1 MDTFIRNQSNSEKR
15 NLSFQILSWEACDE
29 EVENLDSDNEGL
41 PDIRYHIYSFGVD
54 ENGESV
60 CVRFEGYKPYFFAL
74 IPDKLQKTF
83 DNFKKNEVERF
94 IRNKLFRNRDD
105 LESVSIV
112 LRKKYKGFTNE
123 TQYKFLRFVCKNLN
137 TFNRIK
143 YILNPKDKNKL
154 PKISSVLQNES
165 IKFELYESNIEPYLR
180 FTHKMEIQMA
190 NWVTVKNITQDNEM
204 SRCQHS
210 YIANYS
216 SVKKLDKQETCNLT
230 LGSWDIEAFSYSS
243 RYQGANEMPNPDRE
257 TDIITQIGTS
267 VYKFSTKEFLKH
279 VVTIKSPV
287 DNDCDPVD
295 GVYIETYD
303 SEKELII
310 GWVKFI
316 MKTDPDILVQYNGY
330 DFDWKYVCARAK
342 VLGIEYILENL
353 SRIESKPAHLHE
365 DQLNTSAYGD
375 NTMKY
380 LKIYGVTQFDL
391 MFIIKKEH
399 KLESYK
405 LNAVAEHF
413 TGDKKDDLSPSDL
426 FNYNTSTKDKIA
438 LVVKYCAQDTWLLID
453 LILKLR
459 IVTNMIGMSNITMV
473 PMQYI
478 ELRGQQIRV
487 HTQIAYETKQEGFL
501 IPAVDYKPKDTEDT
515 EEKFIG
521 ATVLEANP
529 GAHFEPIAGLDFAS
543 LYPSIMIAH
552 NYDYATIVEDPE
564 FDNLDGIEYEDIV
577 WEEDTGE
584 KLTIVSSDGKE
595 VEIDVKKHIKVRY
608 VQNKKGIMPKILE
621 RLWKERKTIRKQM
634 KTLSPDDPLYAVL
647 NGVQLAIKVSMN
659 SIYGFTGARY
669 GRLPNKKIAASV
681 TAKGRQMIAHSK
693 KCAEEWYNCEVVYG
707 DTDSIYV
714 KFKSDLKGQDHM
726 NWIFKVAPECAE
738 RISATFK
745 KPIELEF
752 EKVMYPFILYSK
764 KRYASL
770 FWTNPIKFDY
780 IDYKGIQVVR
790 RDNCTF
796 VRENSKQIFEY
807 IFLNDKVLNYN
818 FETVDELIETS
829 KEFARSKIRKLVNAE
844 VPMKELMLSKS
855 LRAGY
860 AFDRKVICNGCSKI
874 YYELNVVGKKELD
887 ITVIHKLVNKSKPH
901 VEEFL
906 ESEHECP
913 YCKKTNTFSR
923 CPANIPHVALARKRE
938 KRDRMDRVA
947 SGDRVPYLFVTYESS
962 KQFEKV
968 EDPAYVIKNA
978 IPIDYIYYFEHQFKS
993 AIETIFEPMMD
1004 DVSELWKD
1012 IIPEKVKKVRK
1023 KKTV

>member
-1 MDTFIRNQSNSEKR
+1 MEAFKRDQKTNEEKT
-15 NLSFQILSWEACDE
+15 LDFQILSWEACDE
-29 EVENLDSDNEGL
+29 QIENETSDQEEYEPA
-41 PDIRYHIYSFGVD
+41 PDLRYHIYAFGVND
-54 ENGESV
+54 SGESV
-60 CVRFEGYKPYFFAL
+60 CVRFENYKPYFFAL
-74 IPDKLQKTF
+74 IPDKYQERF
-83 DNFKKNEVERF
+83 GNYEKNEVERF
-94 IRNKLFRNRDD
+94 IRNKLFKSKED

-112 LRKKYKGFTNE
+112 VRKKYKGFTNGK
-123 TQYKFLRFVCKNLN
+123 TYKFLRFVCKNLN
-137 TFNRIK
+137 TFNRIR
-143 YILNPKDKNKL
+143 YILNPRDKTKL
-154 PKISSVLQNES
+154 PKISAINVNEKL
-165 IKFELYESNIEPYLR
+165 KFDLYESNIEPYLR

-190 NWVTVKNITQDNEM
+190 GWVRVKNITQDLEM

-210 YIANYS
+210 YICHYNC
-216 SVKKLDKQETCNLT
+216 VQKLDRQEVCDLT
-230 LGSWDIEAFSYSS
+230 IGSWDIEAFSYAS
-243 RYQGANEMPNPDRE
+243 RYEGINEFPDPTKE
-257 TDIITQIGTS
+257 KDIITQIGTS
-267 VYKFSTKEFLKH
+267 LYKFNSKEKVKH

-295 GVYIETYD
+295 GVIIEQFD

-330 DFDWKYVCARAK
+330 DFDWKYVYARAK

-353 SRIESKPAHLHE
+353 SRIESKPAQLYE

-380 LKIYGVTQFDL
+380 LKMYGVTQFDL
-391 MFIIKKEH
+391 MFLIKKEH

-405 LNAVAEHF
+405 LNNVAEHF
-413 TGDKKDDLSPSDL
+413 TGDSKDDLSPADL

-453 LILKLR
+453 LMLKLR
-459 IVTNMIGMSNITMV
+459 IVTNMIGMANITMV
-473 PMQYI
+473 PIQYI

-487 HTQIAYETKQEGFL
+487 HTQIAYETKQENFL
-501 IPAVDYKPKDTEDT
+501 IPASDYVSKDASED
-515 EEKFIG
+515 EEKFEG
-521 ATVLEANP
+521 ATVLEATP

-552 NYDYATIVEDPE
+552 NYDYSTIVEDSE
-564 FDNLDGIEYEDIV
+564 FDNLEGIEYEECVIDDIV
-577 WEEDTGE
+577 
-584 KLTIVSSDGKE
+584 
-595 VEIDVKKHIKVRY
+595 VKFA
-608 VQNKKGIMPKILE
+608 QNVKGIMPKILE
-621 RLWKERKTIRKQM
+621 RLWKERKGIRKQM
-634 KTLSPDDPLYAVL
+634 KSLSPDDSLYAVL

-669 GRLPNKKIAASV
+669 GRLPNKKIAAAV
-681 TAKGRQMIAHSK
+681 TATGRKMIAHSK
-693 KCAEEWYNCEVVYG
+693 SCAEEWYDCEVVYG

-726 NWIFKVAPECAE
+726 NYVFKVAPECAD
-738 RISATFK
+738 RISETFK

-770 FWTNPIKFDY
+770 FWTNPLKYDY
-780 IDYKGIQVVR
+780 IDFKGIQVVR
-790 RDNCTF
+790 RDNCVF

-818 FETVDELIETS
+818 FETVDELIQTS
-829 KEFARSKIRKLVNAE
+829 KDYARNKISKLINGE
-844 VPMKELMLSKS
+844 VPMKELLLSKS

-860 AFDRKVICNGCSKI
+860 AFDRKAVCTLCDKT
-874 YYELNVVGKKELD
+874 YYEKNVLDKKIMD
-887 ITVIHKLVNKSKPH
+887 ISLIYKSKTKNKSDIDDW
-901 VEEFL
+901 L
-906 ESEHECP
+906 ESEHTCP
-913 YCKKTNTFSR
+913 NCNETAKFKK

-938 KRDRMDRVA
+938 ERDKMDKVA
-947 SGDRVPYLFVTYESS
+947 SGDRVPYLFVTYDSS

-968 EDPAYVIKNA
+968 EDPAYVIKNG

-993 AIETIFEPMMD
+993 ALETIFTPMME

-1012 IIPEKVKKVRK
+1012 LIPQKVKKTRK
-1023 KKTV
+1023 KKAA

>member
-1 MDTFIRNQSNSEKR
+1 MDTFIRPQSNIEKK

-29 EVENLDSDNEGL
+29 EVENYDSDNEGN
-41 PDIRYHIYSFGVD
+41 PDIRYHIYTFGVD

-60 CVRFEGYKPYFFAL
+60 CVRFEGYKPYFFAC
-74 IPDKLQKTF
+74 IPDKLQDKF
-83 DNFKKNEVERF
+83 DNFKKNEVERH

-112 LRKKYKGFTNE
+112 TRKKYKGFTNE
-123 TQYKFLRFVCKNLN
+123 KNFKFLRFVCKNLN

-143 YILNPKDKNKL
+143 YILNPKDKSKL
-154 PKISSVLQNES
+154 PKISSVLQNEP

-180 FTHKMEIQMA
+180 FTHKMGIQMA

-216 SVKKLDKQETCNLT
+216 SVKKMDKQETCNLT
-230 LGSWDIEAFSYSS
+230 LGAWDIEAFSHST
-243 RYQGANEMPNPDRE
+243 RYENKNDFPDPKKE
-257 TDIITQIGTS
+257 KDIITQIGTS
-267 VYKFSTKEFLKH
+267 LYKFSTKESFKH
-279 VVTIKSPV
+279 VVTIKSPI
-287 DNDCDPVD
+287 DDDCDPVE
-295 GVYIETYD
+295 GVTIEKYD

-316 MKTDPDILVQYNGY
+316 TSVDPDILVQYNGY

-342 VLGIEYILENL
+342 VLGIEYALENL

-380 LKIYGVTQFDL
+380 LKMYGVTQFDL

-413 TGDKKDDLSPSDL
+413 TGDKKDDLSPADL
-426 FNYNTSTKDKIA
+426 FNYNTSTKDKLA
-438 LVVKYCAQDTWLLID
+438 LVVKYCAQDTWLLIE
-453 LILKLR
+453 LMLKLR
-459 IVTNMIGMSNITMV
+459 IVTNVIGMANITMV

-501 IPAVDYKPKDTEDT
+501 IPAVDYKPKDSEDE
-515 EEKFIG
+515 EEKFTG
-521 ATVLEANP
+521 ATVLEATP

-564 FDNLDGIEYEDIV
+564 FDNLDGIEYFDMD
-577 WEEDTGE
+577 WEEDDIDADGNE
-584 KLTIVSSDGKE
+584 IKRPVS
-595 VEIDVKKHIKVRY
+595 VRF
-608 VQNKKGIMPKILE
+608 VQNRVGIMPKILD
-621 RLWKERKTIRKQM
+621 RLWKERKAIRKQM

-669 GRLPNKKIAASV
+669 GRLPNKKIAAAV
-681 TAKGRQMIAHSK
+681 TACGRGMIAHSK

-726 NWIFKVAPECAE
+726 NWVFKVAPECAD

-796 VRENSKQIFEY
+796 VRENSKKIFEY
-807 IFLNDKVLNYN
+807 IFLNDKVLNYS

-829 KEFARSKIRKLVNAE
+829 KEYARDKIRKLVNAE

-860 AFDRKVICNGCSKI
+860 AFDRKAVCNGCSKI
-874 YYELNVVGKKELD
+874 YYELNVVGKKEMD
-887 ITVIHKLVNKSKPH
+887 ITVLHKLVSKNKSH
-901 VEEFL
+901 IDEFL

-913 YCKKTNTFSR
+913 SCKKMNTFDR

-938 KRDRMDRVA
+938 ERDKMDKVA
-947 SGDRVPYLFVTYESS
+947 SGDRVPYLFVTYQST

-978 IPIDYIYYFEHQFKS
+978 IPIDYVYYFEHQFKS
-993 AIETIFEPMMD
+993 AIETIFEPMLD

>member
-1 MDTFIRNQSNSEKR
+1 MEAFKRDQKTDEEKT
-15 NLSFQILSWEACDE
+15 LDFQILSWEACDE
-29 EVENLDSDNEGL
+29 QIENETSDQEEYEPA
-41 PDIRYHIYSFGVD
+41 PDLRYHIYAFGVND
-54 ENGESV
+54 SGESV
-60 CVRFEGYKPYFFAL
+60 CIRFENYKPYFFAL
-74 IPDKLQKTF
+74 IPDKYQERF
-83 DNFKKNEVERF
+83 GNYEKNEVERF
-94 IRNKLFRNRDD
+94 IRNKLFKSKED

-112 LRKKYKGFTNE
+112 VRKKYKGFTNGK
-123 TQYKFLRFVCKNLN
+123 TYKFLRFVCKNLN
-137 TFNRIK
+137 TFNRIR
-143 YILNPKDKNKL
+143 YILNPRDKTRL
-154 PKISSVLQNES
+154 PKISAINVNEKL
-165 IKFELYESNIEPYLR
+165 KFDLYESNIEPYLR

-190 NWVTVKNITQDNEM
+190 GWVRVKNITQDLEM

-210 YIANYS
+210 YICHYNC
-216 SVKKLDKQETCNLT
+216 VQKLDRQEVCNLT
-230 LGSWDIEAFSYSS
+230 IGSWDIEAFSYTS
-243 RYQGANEMPNPDRE
+243 RYEGINEFPDPTKE
-257 TDIITQIGTS
+257 KDIVTQIGTS
-267 VYKFSTKEFLKH
+267 LYKFNSKEKVKH

-295 GVYIETYD
+295 GVIIEQFD

-353 SRIESKPAHLHE
+353 SRIESKPSQLYE

-380 LKIYGVTQFDL
+380 LKMYGVTQFDL
-391 MFIIKKEH
+391 MFLIKKEH

-405 LNAVAEHF
+405 LNNVAEHF
-413 TGDKKDDLSPSDL
+413 TGDTKDDLSPADL

-453 LILKLR
+453 LMLKLR
-459 IVTNMIGMSNITMV
+459 IVTNMIGMANITMV
-473 PMQYI
+473 PIQYI

-487 HTQIAYETKQEGFL
+487 HTQIAYETKQENFL
-501 IPAVDYKPKDTEDT
+501 IPASEYVSKDATEN
-515 EEKFIG
+515 EEKFEG
-521 ATVLEANP
+521 ATVLEATP

-552 NYDYATIVEDPE
+552 NYDYSTIVEDSE
-564 FDNLDGIEYEDIV
+564 FDNLEGIQYEECVIDDIV
-577 WEEDTGE
+577 
-584 KLTIVSSDGKE
+584 
-595 VEIDVKKHIKVRY
+595 VKFA
-608 VQNKKGIMPKILE
+608 QNVKGIMPKILE
-621 RLWKERKTIRKQM
+621 RLWKERKGIRKQM
-634 KTLSPDDPLYAVL
+634 KSLSPDDSLYAVL

-669 GRLPNKKIAASV
+669 GRLPNKRIAASV
-681 TAKGRQMIAHSK
+681 TATGRKMIDHSK
-693 KCAEEWYNCEVVYG
+693 RCAEEWYDCEVVYG

-726 NWIFKVAPECAE
+726 NYVFKVAPECAD
-738 RISATFK
+738 RISETFK

-770 FWTNPIKFDY
+770 FWTNPLKYDY
-780 IDYKGIQVVR
+780 IDFKGIQVVR
-790 RDNCTF
+790 RDNCVF

-807 IFLNDKVLNYN
+807 IFLNEKVLNYN
-818 FETVDELIETS
+818 FETVDELIQTS
-829 KEFARSKIRKLVNAE
+829 KDYARNKISKLINGE
-844 VPMKELMLSKS
+844 VPMKELLLSKS

-860 AFDRKVICNGCSKI
+860 AFDRKTVCTSCDKT
-874 YYELNVVGKKELD
+874 YYEKNVLDKKIMD
-887 ITVIHKLVNKSKPH
+887 ISLIYKSKTKNKSDID
-901 VEEFL
+901 EWL
-906 ESEHECP
+906 ESDHNCP
-913 YCKKTNTFSR
+913 SCNETTKFKK

-938 KRDRMDRVA
+938 ERDKMDKVA
-947 SGDRVPYLFVTYESS
+947 SGDRVPYLFVTYDSS

-968 EDPAYVIKNA
+968 EDPAYVIKNG

-993 AIETIFEPMMD
+993 AIETIFGPMME

-1012 IIPEKVKKVRK
+1012 LIPQKVKKTRK
-1023 KKTV
+1023 KKAA

>member
-1 MDTFIRNQSNSEKR
+1 MDTFIRPQSNIEKK

-29 EVENLDSDNEGL
+29 EVENYDSDNEGN
-41 PDIRYHIYSFGVD
+41 PDIRYHIYTFGVD

-60 CVRFEGYKPYFFAL
+60 CVRFEGYKPYFFAY
-74 IPDKLQKTF
+74 IPDKLQYKF
-83 DNFKKNEVERF
+83 DNFKKNEVERH

-112 LRKKYKGFTNE
+112 TRKKYKGFTNE
-123 TQYKFLRFVCKNLN
+123 KNFKFLRFVCKNLN

-143 YILNPKDKNKL
+143 YILNPKDKSKL

-180 FTHKMEIQMA
+180 FTHKMGIQMA

-216 SVKKLDKQETCNLT
+216 SVKKMDRQETCNLT
-230 LGSWDIEAFSYSS
+230 LGAWDIEAFSHST
-243 RYQGANEMPNPDRE
+243 RYENKNDFPDPKKE
-257 TDIITQIGTS
+257 KDIITQIGTS
-267 VYKFSTKEFLKH
+267 LYKFSTKESFKH
-279 VVTIKSPV
+279 VVTIKSPI
-287 DNDCDPVD
+287 DDDCDPVE
-295 GVYIETYD
+295 GVTIEKYD

-316 MKTDPDILVQYNGY
+316 TGVDPDILVQYNGY

-342 VLGIEYILENL
+342 VLGIEYALENL

-380 LKIYGVTQFDL
+380 LKMYGVTQFDL

-413 TGDKKDDLSPSDL
+413 TGDKKDDLSPADL
-426 FNYNTSTKDKIA
+426 FNYNTSTKDKLA
-438 LVVKYCAQDTWLLID
+438 LVVKYCAQDTWLLIE
-453 LILKLR
+453 LMLKLR
-459 IVTNMIGMSNITMV
+459 IVTNVIGMANITMV

-501 IPAVDYKPKDTEDT
+501 IPAVDYKPKDSEDE
-515 EEKFIG
+515 EEKFTG
-521 ATVLEANP
+521 ATVLEATP

-564 FDNLDGIEYEDIV
+564 FDNLDGVEYFDMN
-577 WEEDTGE
+577 WEEDDTDADGNE
-584 KLTIVSSDGKE
+584 IKRPVS
-595 VEIDVKKHIKVRY
+595 VRF
-608 VQNKKGIMPKILE
+608 VQNRVGIMPKILD
-621 RLWKERKTIRKQM
+621 RLWKERKAIRKQM

-669 GRLPNKKIAASV
+669 GRLPNKKIAAAV
-681 TAKGRQMIAHSK
+681 TACGRSMIAHSK

-726 NWIFKVAPECAE
+726 NWVFKVAPECAD
-738 RISATFK
+738 RISTTFK

-796 VRENSKQIFEY
+796 VRENSKKIFEY
-807 IFLNDKVLNYN
+807 IFLNDKVLNYS

-829 KEFARSKIRKLVNAE
+829 KEYARDKIRKLVNAE

-860 AFDRKVICNGCSKI
+860 AFDRKVICNDCSKI
-874 YYELNVVGKKELD
+874 YYELNVVGKKEMD
-887 ITVIHKLVNKSKPH
+887 ITVLHKLVSKNKSH
-901 VEEFL
+901 IEEFL

-913 YCKKTNTFSR
+913 SCKKMNTFDR

-938 KRDRMDRVA
+938 ERDKMDKVA
-947 SGDRVPYLFVTYESS
+947 SGDRVPYLFVTYQST

-978 IPIDYIYYFEHQFKS
+978 IPIDYVYYFEHQFKS
-993 AIETIFEPMMD
+993 AIETIFEPMLD

-1012 IIPEKVKKVRK
+1012 IIPEKPKKIRK
-1023 KKTV
+1023 KNK

>member
-1 MDTFIRNQSNSEKR
+1 MDKFIRDQKNEDLSEIE
-15 NLSFQILSWEACDE
+15 FQILSWEAFDE
-29 EVENLDSDNEGL
+29 QIEHDTSEFEESQNE
-41 PDIRYHIYSFGVD
+41 DTRYHIYAFGV
-54 ENGESV
+54 NNSGESV
-60 CVRFEGYKPYFFAL
+60 CIRFENYKPYFFAL
-74 IPDKLQKTF
+74 IPDKYQIKF
-83 DNFKKNEVERF
+83 GDFEKNEVERF
-94 IRNKLFRNRDD
+94 IRNKLFKSKDD

-112 LRKKYKGFTNE
+112 KRKKYKGFTNGKE
-123 TQYKFLRFVCKNLN
+123 YKFLRFVCKNMN

-143 YILNPKDKNKL
+143 YILNPRDKTKL
-154 PKISSVLQNES
+154 PKISKIDMYDK
-165 IKFELYESNIEPYLR
+165 IKFDLYESNIEPYLR
-180 FTHKMEIQMA
+180 FTHKMNIKMA
-190 NWVTVKNITQDNEM
+190 SWVKASHITEDLEM
-204 SRCQHS
+204 SRSQHS
-210 YIANYS
+210 YICHYNN
-216 SVKKLDKQETCNLT
+216 VKPVNKQDVCDMT
-230 LGSWDIEAFSYSS
+230 LGSWDIESFSYAS
-243 RYQGANEMPNPDRE
+243 RYEGANEMPDPNRE

-267 VYKFSTKEFLKH
+267 LYKFNSKEKVKH

-287 DNDCDPVD
+287 DNDCDPVE
-295 GVYIETYD
+295 GVIIEQFD

-353 SRIESKPAHLHE
+353 SRIESKPAHLYE

-380 LKIYGVTQFDL
+380 LKMYGVTQFDL

-405 LNAVAEHF
+405 LNNVAEHF
-413 TGDKKDDLSPSDL
+413 TGDKKDDLSPADL
-426 FNYNTSTKDKIA
+426 FKYNTSTKDKIA

-453 LILKLR
+453 LMLKLR
-459 IVTNMIGMSNITMV
+459 LVTNMIGMANITMV

-487 HTQIAYETKQEGFL
+487 HTQIAYETKQENFL
-501 IPAVDYKPKDTEDT
+501 IPAADYIPKDSNNE
-515 EEKFIG
+515 EEKFTG
-521 ATVLEANP
+521 ATVLDATP

-552 NYDYATIVEDPE
+552 NLDYSTIIEEDE
-564 FDNLDGIEYEDIV
+564 FDNLEDIEYEDII
-577 WEEDTGE
+577 WEEETGE
-584 KLTIVSSDGKE
+584 KMYITSSDGTQS
-595 VEIDVKKHIKVRY
+595 EIDVKKEIKVRY

-621 RLWKERKTIRKQM
+621 RLWKERKAIRKQM
-634 KTLSPDDPLYAVL
+634 KTLSSDDSMYAVL

-659 SIYGFTGARY
+659 SIYGFTGAKY
-669 GRLPNKKIAASV
+669 GRLPNKRIAASV
-681 TAKGRQMIAHSK
+681 TAKGRQMIDHSK
-693 KCAEEWYNCEVVYG
+693 RCAEEWYNCEVVYG

-714 KFKSDLKGQDHM
+714 KFKSNLKGQDHM
-726 NWIFKVAPECAE
+726 NYVFKVAPECAD
-738 RISATFK
+738 RISETFK

-770 FWTNPIKFDY
+770 FWTNPLKYDY
-780 IDYKGIQVVR
+780 IDFKGIQVVR
-790 RDNCTF
+790 RDNCVF

-829 KEFARSKIRKLVNAE
+829 KDYARDKISKLINGE
-844 VPMKELMLSKS
+844 VPMKELLLSKS

-860 AFDRKVICNGCSKI
+860 AFDRKAVCTECDKV
-874 YYELNVVGKKELD
+874 YYELNIIGKKEMN
-887 ITVIHKLVNKSKPH
+887 ITVLTKKSVDEFIKNKHMCTHCNK
-901 VEEFL
+901 E
-906 ESEHECP
+906 
-913 YCKKTNTFSR
+913 TNFIKA
-923 CPANIPHVALARKRE
+923 PANIPHVALARKRE
-938 KRDRMDRVA
+938 ERDKMDKVA
-947 SGDRVPYLFVTYESS
+947 SGDRVPYVFVTYEST

-968 EDPAYVIKNA
+968 EDPQYVLNNG

-993 AIETIFEPMMD
+993 AIETTFGPMME

-1012 IIPEKVKKVRK
+1012 LIPEKVKKTRK
-1023 KKTV
+1023 KKKVEIN

>member
-1 MDTFIRNQSNSEKR
+1 MEAFKRDQKTNEEKTL
-15 NLSFQILSWEACDE
+15 NFQILSWEACDE
-29 EVENLDSDNEGL
+29 QIENETSDQEEYEPA
-41 PDIRYHIYSFGVD
+41 PDLRYHIYAFGVND
-54 ENGESV
+54 SGESV
-60 CVRFEGYKPYFFAL
+60 CVRFENYKPYFFAL
-74 IPDKLQKTF
+74 IPDKYQERF
-83 DNFKKNEVERF
+83 GNYEKNEVERF
-94 IRNKLFRNRDD
+94 IRNKLFKSKED

-112 LRKKYKGFTNE
+112 VRKKYKGFTNGK
-123 TQYKFLRFVCKNLN
+123 TYKFLRFVCKNLN
-137 TFNRIK
+137 TFNRIR
-143 YILNPKDKNKL
+143 YILNPRDKTKL
-154 PKISSVLQNES
+154 PKISAINVNEKL
-165 IKFELYESNIEPYLR
+165 KFDLYESNIEPYLR

-190 NWVTVKNITQDNEM
+190 GWVRVKNITQDLEM

-210 YIANYS
+210 YICHYNC
-216 SVKKLDKQETCNLT
+216 VQKLDRQEVCDLT
-230 LGSWDIEAFSYSS
+230 IGSWDIEAFSYAS
-243 RYQGANEMPNPDRE
+243 RYEGINEFPDPTKE
-257 TDIITQIGTS
+257 KDIITQIGTS
-267 VYKFSTKEFLKH
+267 LYKFNSKEKVKH

-295 GVYIETYD
+295 GVIIEQFD

-330 DFDWKYVCARAK
+330 DFDWKYVYARAK

-353 SRIESKPAHLHE
+353 SRIESKPAQLYE

-380 LKIYGVTQFDL
+380 LKMYGVTQFDL
-391 MFIIKKEH
+391 MFLIKKEH

-405 LNAVAEHF
+405 LNNVAEHF
-413 TGDKKDDLSPSDL
+413 TGDSKDDLSPADL

-453 LILKLR
+453 LMLKLR
-459 IVTNMIGMSNITMV
+459 IVTNMIGMANITMV
-473 PMQYI
+473 PIQYI

-487 HTQIAYETKQEGFL
+487 HTQIAYETKQENFL
-501 IPAVDYKPKDTEDT
+501 IPASDYVSKDASED
-515 EEKFIG
+515 EEKFEG
-521 ATVLEANP
+521 ATVLEATP

-552 NYDYATIVEDPE
+552 NYDYSTIVEDSE
-564 FDNLDGIEYEDIV
+564 FDNLEGIEYEECVIDDIV
-577 WEEDTGE
+577 
-584 KLTIVSSDGKE
+584 
-595 VEIDVKKHIKVRY
+595 VKFA
-608 VQNKKGIMPKILE
+608 QNVKGIMPKILE
-621 RLWKERKTIRKQM
+621 RLWKERKGIRKQM
-634 KTLSPDDPLYAVL
+634 KSLSPDDSLYAVL

-669 GRLPNKKIAASV
+669 GRLPNKKIAAAV
-681 TAKGRQMIAHSK
+681 TATGRKMIAHSK
-693 KCAEEWYNCEVVYG
+693 RCAEEWYDCEVVYG

-726 NWIFKVAPECAE
+726 NYVFKVAPECAD
-738 RISATFK
+738 RISETFK

-770 FWTNPIKFDY
+770 FWTNPLKYDY
-780 IDYKGIQVVR
+780 IDFKGIQVVR
-790 RDNCTF
+790 RDNCVF

-818 FETVDELIETS
+818 FETVDELIQTS
-829 KEFARSKIRKLVNAE
+829 KDYARNKISKLINGE
-844 VPMKELMLSKS
+844 VPMKELLLSKS

-860 AFDRKVICNGCSKI
+860 AFDRKAVCTLCDKT
-874 YYELNVVGKKELD
+874 YYEKNVLDKKIMD
-887 ITVIHKLVNKSKPH
+887 ISLIYKSKTKNKSDIDDW
-901 VEEFL
+901 L
-906 ESEHECP
+906 ESEHTCP
-913 YCKKTNTFSR
+913 NCNETAKFKK

-938 KRDRMDRVA
+938 ERDKMDKVA
-947 SGDRVPYLFVTYESS
+947 SGDRVPYLFVTYDSS

-968 EDPAYVIKNA
+968 EDPAYVIKNG

-993 AIETIFEPMMD
+993 ALETIFTPMME

-1012 IIPEKVKKVRK
+1012 LIPQKVKKTRK
-1023 KKTV
+1023 KKAA

>member
-1 MDTFIRNQSNSEKR
+1 MNTFIRNQYISEEK

-29 EVENLDSDNEGL
+29 EVENFDSENEGS
-41 PDIRYHIYSFGVD
+41 PDIRYHIYSFGVN

-60 CVRFEGYKPYFFAL
+60 CVRFEGYKPYFFAY

-94 IRNKLFRNRDD
+94 IRNKLFRNRED

-112 LRKKYKGFTNE
+112 QRKKYKGFTNE
-123 TQYKFLRFVCKNLN
+123 KQYKFLRFVCKNLN

-143 YILNPKDKNKL
+143 YILNPKDKSKL

-180 FTHKMEIQMA
+180 FTHKMDIQMA

-216 SVKKLDKQETCNLT
+216 CVKKMVKQETCNLT
-230 LGSWDIEAFSYSS
+230 LGSWDIEAFSYTS
-243 RYQGANEMPNPDRE
+243 RYENKNDFPDPTNER
-257 TDIITQIGTS
+257 DIITQIGTS
-267 VYKFSTKEFLKH
+267 LYKFSTKESLKH
-279 VVTIKSPV
+279 VVTIKSPI
-287 DNDCDPVD
+287 DNDCDPVE
-295 GVYIETYD
+295 GVIIEKYD
-303 SEKELII
+303 TEKELII

-316 MKTDPDILVQYNGY
+316 KNVDPDILIQYNGY
-330 DFDWKYVCARAK
+330 DFDWKYLCARAK
-342 VLGIEYILENL
+342 VLGIEYALENL
-353 SRIESKPAHLHE
+353 SRIESKPAYLHE

-380 LKIYGVTQFDL
+380 LKMYGVTQFDL

-413 TGDKKDDLSPSDL
+413 TGDKKDDLSPADL
-426 FNYNTSTKDKIA
+426 FNYNTSTKDKLA
-438 LVVKYCAQDTWLLID
+438 LVVKYCAQDTWLLIE
-453 LILKLR
+453 LMLKLR
-459 IVTNMIGMSNITMV
+459 IVTNVIGMANITMV

-487 HTQIAYETKQEGFL
+487 HTQIAHETKQEGYL
-501 IPAVDYKPKDTEDT
+501 IPTVDYKPKDTEDD
-515 EEKFIG
+515 EEKFTG
-521 ATVLEANP
+521 ATVLEATP

-552 NYDYATIVEDPE
+552 NYDYATIVEDEE
-564 FDNLDGIEYEDIV
+564 FDNLEGVEYFDMN
-577 WEEDTGE
+577 WEEDDIDTDGNPI
-584 KLTIVSSDGKE
+584 KRPVS
-595 VEIDVKKHIKVRY
+595 VRF
-608 VQNKKGIMPKILE
+608 VQNRTGIMPKILE
-621 RLWKERKTIRKQM
+621 RLWKERKAIRKQM

-669 GRLPNKKIAASV
+669 GRLPNKKIAAAV
-681 TAKGRQMIAHSK
+681 TACGREMIAHSK

-714 KFKSDLKGQDHM
+714 KFKSNLKGQDHM
-726 NWIFKVAPECAE
+726 NYVFKVAPECAD

-770 FWTNPIKFDY
+770 FWTNPLKYDY
-780 IDYKGIQVVR
+780 IDFKGIQVVR
-790 RDNCTF
+790 RDNCIF

-818 FETVDELIETS
+818 FDSVDELIQTS
-829 KEFARSKIRKLVNAE
+829 QEFARDKIRKLVNAE

-860 AFDRKVICNGCSKI
+860 AFDRKVICDGCTKT
-874 YYELNVVGKKELD
+874 YYELNVIGKKEMD
-887 ITVIHKLVNKSKPH
+887 ITVLHKLINKTKTH
-901 VEEFL
+901 VEEFM
-906 ESEHECP
+906 ETEHVCP
-913 YCKKTNTFSR
+913 SCKKSNTFSK

-938 KRDRMDRVA
+938 QRDKMDRVA
-947 SGDRVPYLFVTYESS
+947 SGDRVPYLFVTYNSS

-993 AIETIFEPMMD
+993 AIETIFEPMME
-1004 DVSELWKD
+1004 DVSQLWKD
-1012 IIPEKVKKVRK
+1012 LIPQKVKKTRSK
-1023 KKTV
+1023 KSQ